1 MPEQTPGDAFAEYG
15 VAGLSHANGIIT
27 EEFLKELRGRQGA
40 SVYRQM
46 SENDAIIGAILASIE
61 ATLRAVDWSVEPGG
75 EATDEDIERAQFVD
89 ECMNDMSFSWGD
101 FIAEALSKVP
111 YGWAWFEVVY
121 KKRDGA
127 TGAVRSKYDD
137 GRIGWRKF
145 ALRAQDTL
153 DRWDIDESGG
163 INGMWQRPPGFGL
176 DMLYIPIS
184 KSVLFRTSV
193 RKNNPEGRSALRTA
207 YISWFRK
214 DRVETGEMIG
224 VDRDLVGLPM
234 VTLPSR
240 MFGTGA
246 SDNDKAAVEEWKK
259 IVTQV
264 RNGHQ
269 SGIVKPHSVDD
280 DGNED
285 LRFELIASPG
295 TRLFDTTKIIERFA
309 KHIAVSTLQDIV
321 LLGHEHA
328 GSLALADTKKAMA
341 QHALKAQLD
350 EIANTLN
357 QHEIPRLF
365 RLNGMPLNDLPR
377 VKPGEIG
384 EREMEKISELITAT
398 ANAGMGWFPNFNLE
412 NEIRTWAG
420 FDPVDEA
427 EDDGTEFEPTPPPG
441 QEMVTG
447 TEGSDDDDDPDVA

>member
-1 MPEQTPGDAFAEYG
+1 MPEEPTGDAFAEYG

-61 ATLRAVDWSVEPGG
+61 ATLRAVDWTVEPGG
-75 EATDEDIERAQFVD
+75 EATDFDVERAEFVD
-89 ECMNDMSFSWGD
+89 GCMHDMSFSWGD
-101 FIAEALSKVP
+101 FVAEALSKVT
-111 YGWAWFEVVY
+111 YGWAYFEVVY
-121 KKRDGA
+121 KKREGSN
-127 TGAVRSKYDD
+127 GAVRSKFDD

-145 ALRAQDTL
+145 ALRSQDTL
-153 DRWDIDESGG
+153 DRWDIDAAGG

-176 DMLYIPIS
+176 GMLYIPIS
-184 KSVLFRTSV
+184 KALLFRTSI
-193 RKNNPEGRSALRTA
+193 RKNNPEGRSALRSA

-246 SDNDKAAVEEWKK
+246 SDNDKAAVEEWKR

-269 SGIVKPHSVDD
+269 SGIVKPHSVDEE
-280 DGNED
+280 GNED
-285 LRFELIASPG
+285 LKFELIASPG
-295 TRLFDTTKIIERFA
+295 TRLFDTSKIIERFA

-365 RLNGMPLNDLPR
+365 RLNGFPLEDLPQVR
-377 VKPGEIG
+377 PGEIG
-384 EREMEKISELITAT
+384 EREMDKIAELITAT
-398 ANAGMGWFPNFNLE
+398 ANAGMGWFPNFGLE

-427 EDDGTEFEPTPPPG
+427 EDDGTEFETSPPP
-441 QEMVTG
+441 MPPG
-447 TEGSDDDDDPDVA
+447 TDEPDDDDPDVE